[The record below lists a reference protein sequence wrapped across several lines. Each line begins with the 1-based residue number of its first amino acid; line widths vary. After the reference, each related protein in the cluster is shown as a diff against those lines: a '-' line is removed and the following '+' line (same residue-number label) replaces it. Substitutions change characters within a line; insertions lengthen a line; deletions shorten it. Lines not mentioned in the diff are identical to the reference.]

1 VDENVLSIE
10 GINSGYGRLHVLFDI
25 EATVA
30 DKEITVLVGP
40 NGSGKST
47 LLKTVMGITKTYS
60 GKILLNGD
68 NIVGLPPHE
77 VTKLGIAYLPQVD
90 NVFAN
95 LSVKENLI
103 LAGYIMGKNK
113 AKERTKEVLQ
123 DFPVLREHMDRHAE
137 TFSGGER
144 QMLAMAMSMMRMPQI
159 MLFDEPTASLAPKI
173 AVEVLEKIKYFR
185 DNYGMTIVLAE
196 QNAKRAL
203 ELGDHAILLVS
214 GRVMY
219 DGDSNELLNHEEL
232 GKVYLGVKTQDR
244 P

>member
-1 VDENVLSIE
+1 MLSID

-25 EATVA
+25 KAAVG

-47 LLKTVMGITKTYS
+47 LLKTVMGITRIYS
-60 GKILLNGD
+60 GEILLNGD

-90 NVFAN
+90 NVFAS
-95 LSVKENLI
+95 LSVRENLI
-103 LAGYIMGKNK
+103 MAGYIMGKNK
-113 AKERTKEVLQ
+113 AKERTKEVLE
-123 DFPVLREHMDRHAE
+123 DFPVLNQYMDRRAE
-137 TFSGGER
+137 TLSGGER
-144 QMLAMAMSMMRMPQI
+144 QMLAMGMSMMRMPQI

-173 AVEVLEKIKYFR
+173 AVEVLEKIQYLR
-185 DNYGMTIVLAE
+185 DNYSVTVVLAE
-196 QNAKRAL
+196 QNARRAL

-244 P
+244 S